1 MTGCLAKTLRAGPC
15 HRRQVAASAS
25 SSQASGPWRS
35 GEKTLSATMHS
46 NAKLRPRIS
55 VLAAQVGL
63 AVEPSRP
70 TQASNAC
77 SVSSSPTN
85 RPLSLVATLHGLGM
99 LPSAFPA
106 TRLTPRMGSSLQD
119 ERHLHGHPIFIDLSI
134 FCNCPGSQPGA
145 FGERGPGGWG
155 WMRWREEGRDP
166 DFG

>member
-1 MTGCLAKTLRAGPC
+1 VGEEAIWLAFCTSVRNDAVNSNRAAGVARDDRLFGQDATGWAVPPSPSGSVRLQQPDVGPVAVRRKTLF
-15 HRRQVAASAS
+15 
-25 SSQASGPWRS
+25 
-35 GEKTLSATMHS
+35 ATMHS

-99 LPSAFPA
+99 MPSAFPA
-106 TRLTPRMGSSLQD
+106 TRLTPSNGLIPPR
-119 ERHLHGHPIFIDLSI
+119 
-134 FCNCPGSQPGA
+134 
-145 FGERGPGGWG
+145 
-155 WMRWREEGRDP
+155 
-166 DFG
+166 